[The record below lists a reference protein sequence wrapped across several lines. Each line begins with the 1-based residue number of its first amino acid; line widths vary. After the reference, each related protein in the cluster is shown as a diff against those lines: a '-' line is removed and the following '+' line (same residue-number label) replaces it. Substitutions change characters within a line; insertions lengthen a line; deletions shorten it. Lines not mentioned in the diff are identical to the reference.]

1 MAGGGKKMLFPG
13 ERRTTARLRA
23 LLYAALLLALVLSVY
38 QGIASLA

>member
-1 MAGGGKKMLFPG
+1 MLFPG
-13 ERRTTARLRA
+13 ERRITARLRA